1 MKPWESQDTVGNS
14 RETVANS
21 RETVGK
27 QSEAVGK
34 QSETVG
40 KQSETVG
47 KQSENSRKQLG
58 NSRKQSGNSRKQ
70 SETVGKRL
78 GNSRSRATVEDN
90 RVKES
95 KETIGHPSHM
105 LKQAVDRSWPTNS
118 SVWLIIQDSP
128 KNLSNFTVTQ
138 LKQLG
143 VYFYAAKKVL
153 FSIFLA

>member
-1 MKPWESQDTVGNS
+1 MGNS
-14 RETVANS
+14 R
-21 RETVGK
+21 
-27 QSEAVGK
+27 
-34 QSETVG
+34 
-40 KQSETVG
+40 
-47 KQSENSRKQLG
+47 KQSENSRKQSG
-58 NSRKQSGNSRKQ
+58 NSRETVGNSWETVGNSREIVGNSRKQ